1 MHPVLFVAWIR
12 VDSQGVRI
20 VNMSHI
26 VFLASM
32 LCLPIA
38 QAQDASPPAGAAAP
52 AVVDTSRPRIPGLV
66 SHPSL
71 RKVQWAMEE
80 TNFTDLQLTV
90 EVQWD
95 GEGRVQQA
103 RVLERTGSGA
113 VEKAALAWAR
123 GLRFEPGTPGK
134 GLIPFRLRNDRRG
147 GGNMPYFPGP
157 GAGP

>member
-1 MHPVLFVAWIR
+1 MKISLIAVLV
-12 VDSQGVRI
+12 
-20 VNMSHI
+20 
-26 VFLASM
+26 SM

-38 QAQDASPPAGAAAP
+38 QAQDTPPPAEAAAR
-52 AVVDTSRPRIPGLV
+52 AAVDTSKPHIPGLV
-66 SHPSL
+66 SYPSL
-71 RKVQWAMEE
+71 RKVQRAMEK
-80 TNFTDLQLTV
+80 TNLATLQLTV

-103 RVLERTGSGA
+103 RVLERTGSGG

-134 GLIPFRLRNDRRG
+134 GLIPFRLRNDRKG

>member
-1 MHPVLFVAWIR
+1 
-12 VDSQGVRI
+12 
-20 VNMSHI
+20 MSYI
-26 VFLASM
+26 AVLASM
-32 LCLPIA
+32 LCLPVA
-38 QAQDASPPAGAAAP
+38 QAQDASSPGAVAAP
-52 AVVDTSRPRIPGLV
+52 AAADASRPRLPGLV
-66 SHPSL
+66 SHPPL

-95 GEGRVQQA
+95 DEGRVQQA

-113 VEKAALAWAR
+113 LEKAVLKWAR
-123 GLRFEPGTPGK
+123 GLRFEPGAPGK

>member
-1 MHPVLFVAWIR
+1 MNIQL
-12 VDSQGVRI
+12 I
-20 VNMSHI
+20 V
-26 VFLASM
+26 VLASM

-38 QAQDASPPAGAAAP
+38 QAQDASPPPEAAAP
-52 AVVDTSRPRIPGLV
+52 AAVDTSRPHIPGLV

-80 TNFTDLQLTV
+80 TNLATLQLTV

-134 GLIPFRLRNDRRG
+134 GLIPFQLRNGRRG